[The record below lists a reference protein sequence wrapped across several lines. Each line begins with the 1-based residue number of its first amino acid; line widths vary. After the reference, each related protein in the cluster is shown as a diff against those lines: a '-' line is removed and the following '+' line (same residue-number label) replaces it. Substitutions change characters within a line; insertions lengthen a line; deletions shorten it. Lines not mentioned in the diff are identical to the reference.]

1 VKGSSTATNTKR
13 NPFVKVEKSAEPTTT
28 APPTVHVTK
37 APRGAASRAFRA
49 CRWAAVML
57 LLVAGAWQVIGRP
70 IAAAVNSSPPP
81 AATTT
86 VSDDQ
91 ARTTAVVAV
100 TDWLTYN
107 PQTLSAYRSIAGARF
122 GAGAAASAW
131 SGSAWMAPDVVTAG
145 TVVTQPDGDLVTQ
158 VTARV
163 RIATPAQPSNTP
175 SPPQS
180 TSGDPGNDPTVPAGW
195 TVVSTQWLHL
205 LVPITGQGRPEP
217 AGPVLATANEA
228 RTTEATGSTDSAAT
242 ASSQPWAASLF
253 TALAGTDPTALGYLT
268 TNPLIIPLG
277 GQVEFNGLTT
287 WQVTDQAE
295 GDTGTTR
302 QGTGTVSWKFPGI
315 DLTVKQTYTVE
326 AEQTGGRWFATTI
339 TPTTAGGTA

>member
-1 VKGSSTATNTKR
+1 MKSSSTATNTKR
-13 NPFVKVEKSAEPTTT
+13 NPFVKVEESIEPNSL
-28 APPTVHVTK
+28 APTVHVTK

-49 CRWAAVML
+49 FRWAAVML

-100 TDWLTYN
+100 TDWLTFN
-107 PQTLSAYRSIAGARF
+107 PQALSTYRSIAGARF
-122 GAGAAASAW
+122 GNGAAASAW
-131 SGSAWMAPDVVTAG
+131 SGSVWMAPDVVTAG

-163 RIATPAQPSNTP
+163 RIATPAQSTNKPT
-175 SPPQS
+175 PPQA

-205 LVPITGQGRPEP
+205 LVPITSQGRADP
-217 AGPVLATANEA
+217 AGPVLAIANEA
-228 RTTEATGSTDSAAT
+228 RTTQATGSTDAAAT
-242 ASSQPWAASLF
+242 ASSQPWAVSLF
-253 TALAGTDPTALGYLT
+253 TAVAGTDTTALGYLT
-268 TNPLIIPLG
+268 TNPLIIPLN

-295 GDTGTTR
+295 GDTGTIR
-302 QGTGTVSWKFPGI
+302 QGTGTVSWKFPGV
-315 DLTVKQTYTVE
+315 DLSVKQTYTVE

-339 TPTTAGGTA
+339 TPTTTGGTA

>member
-1 VKGSSTATNTKR
+1 MKGSSTATSTKL
-13 NPFVKVEKSAEPTTT
+13 NPFVKVGKSVEPTTA

-49 CRWAAVML
+49 FRWAAVIL

-91 ARTTAVVAV
+91 ARTKAVVAV

-107 PQTLSAYRSIAGARF
+107 PQTLSAYRNIAGARF
-122 GAGAAASAW
+122 GNGAAASAW

-145 TVVTQPDGDLVTQ
+145 AVVTQPGGDIVTQ

-163 RIATPAQPSNTP
+163 RIATPAQPTNKPT
-175 SPPQS
+175 PPQA

-205 LVPITGQGRPEP
+205 LVPITASGRPDP

-242 ASSQPWAASLF
+242 ASSQPWAVSLF
-253 TALAGTDPTALGYLT
+253 TALAGTDTTALGYLT
-268 TNPLIIPLG
+268 TNPLIIPLN
-277 GQVEFNGLTT
+277 GQVQFNGLTT
-287 WQVTDQAE
+287 WQVTDQVE

-302 QGTGTVSWKFPGI
+302 QGTGTVSWKFPGL
-315 DLTVKQTYTVE
+315 DLAVKQTYIVE

-339 TPTTAGGTA
+339 TPTTTGGTA